1 MLAKEER
8 GRSALRSGQNEFK
21 EVILILA
28 KKSVFGRIKWL
39 KKIKDAHLIL
49 KMFKEVLPNSSYKI
63 KLKSF

>member
-21 EVILILA
+21 EVILILS
-28 KKSVFGRIKWL
+28 KKPVFGRIKWL

-49 KMFKEVLPNSSYKI
+49 KMFKEVLPNISYKI